1 VALAVSDDMNLIA
14 STIGGNLEL
23 STFIQNP
30 TLRVEVKENALLE
43 VLQTPMA

>member
-1 VALAVSDDMNLIA
+1 MVSDDMNLIA

-30 TLRVEVKENALLE
+30 LRVEVKENALLE